1 MKTTF
6 EYTPFDSSAEADEA
20 LAGAV
25 RHLVATLSPW
35 RKSPGCLAT
44 SRMFRR
50 LAVTFTALADHAE
63 KSLA

>member
-1 MKTTF
+1 MKTTL
-6 EYTPFDSSAEADEA
+6 EYTPFDDSAEADEA

-35 RKSPGCLAT
+35 RKPSGLAM